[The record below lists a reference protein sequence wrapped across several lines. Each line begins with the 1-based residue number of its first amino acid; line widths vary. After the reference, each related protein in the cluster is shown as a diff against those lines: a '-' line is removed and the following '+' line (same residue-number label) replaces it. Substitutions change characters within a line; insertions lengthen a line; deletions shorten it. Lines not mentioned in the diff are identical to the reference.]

1 MIFELYHK
9 NEVMKMNLNQLKMEL
24 DQARWNSNTELFAE
38 VNIYRLLTLSKEAI
52 EKLEDKLG
60 NKSEEIEILA

>member
-1 MIFELYHK
+1 
-9 NEVMKMNLNQLKMEL
+9 MNLNQLKMEL
-24 DQARWNSNTELFAE
+24 DQARWNSNTELFTE

-60 NKSEEIEILA
+60 NRSEEIEILA